1 MFLEKIVDVRREK
14 VIKAKKK
21 IPFGE
26 MRKMAEEQVKKG
38 LPLSLSQ
45 VLLREKAKGKVGI
58 IAEIKKASPSKGLLR
73 EQFDP
78 VAIAKGYGKSG
89 AVAISVL
96 TEEDYFLGSPD
107 YLRAVR
113 MVVSLPL
120 LRKDFIL
127 DPYQIYEAK
136 VLGADAVLL
145 IAGLLEKNELKEMIN
160 ITESLRLEALVEAHN
175 LREAEKALA
184 AGARLIG
191 INNRDL
197 RTFVTDIKVSLEL
210 ASFLKEAGVV
220 MVSESGIKN
229 KEEIKALM
237 VAGYHGVLIGET
249 LVKASDP
256 GQALEVLLA

>member
-1 MFLEKIVDVRREK
+1 MFLEKIVNVRREK
-14 VIKAKKK
+14 VIKAQKK

-26 MRKMAEEQVKKG
+26 MRKMAEEQVSHR

-45 VLLREKAKGKVGI
+45 ALLTEKAKRKVGI

-78 VAIAKGYGKSG
+78 VAIARGYAKSG

-107 YLRAVR
+107 HLRAVR
-113 MVVSLPL
+113 TVVSLPL
-120 LRKDFIL
+120 LRKDFII

-145 IAGLLEKNELKEMIN
+145 IAALLEKEEIKEMIN
-160 ITESLRLEALVEAHN
+160 ITESLGLEALVEAHN
-175 LREAEKALA
+175 LTEAEKALA

-197 RTFVTDIKVSLEL
+197 RTFVTDINVSLEL